1 LTDSNY
7 LPSDAP
13 DSTGYLSVS
22 EFNQKVASLLERT
35 LPLVSVTGEI
45 SNFTRAASGHLYFAI
60 KDHSAQVRCVMFRG
74 RAAGLGFSPR
84 EGDKVQLR
92 ALASFYQSRGEFQL
106 TVEQLKKAGAGGLYE
121 EFLVLKAKLMAEGL
135 FAGERKRTLPA
146 HVRRIGVVTSLQAA
160 ALKDVI
166 AALARRAPQVAIVIY
181 PCAVQGRGSENEI
194 ARAIQAASQRAVEF
208 GEIDVMLVVRGGGSI
223 EDLWSFNSEVVARA
237 IAQSSVPVISGVG
250 HETDTTIADFV
261 ADLRAPTPTAAAELA
276 TPERAVL
283 MADLNSLAV
292 RLSLLHT
299 RAMRAAQQSL
309 DLATSGLQSP
319 ARQWQ
324 AKSQLVEQHANRLA
338 QSAKNRSHFLRL
350 KLDGFEARLRFPSL
364 ENQKRT
370 LESRSNGLQNAMQRN
385 FQKMQQSLANN
396 AQALELLGPP
406 AVLAR
411 GYAIVRNQTNQVIRS
426 AGSIQQG
433 QALEVLLNDG
443 QINVV
448 VR

>member
-1 LTDSNY
+1 LTDSINFS
-7 LPSDAP
+7 SDSA
-13 DSTGYLSVS
+13 DRNTYLSVS

-74 RAAGLGFSPR
+74 RAAALGFSPR

-92 ALASFYQSRGEFQL
+92 ALASFYQARGEFQL

-135 FAGERKRTLPA
+135 FAAERKRPLPA
-146 HVRRIGVVTSLQAA
+146 HIRRIGVVTSLQAA
-160 ALKDVI
+160 ALKDVL
-166 AALARRAPQVAIVIY
+166 AALARRAPQVAVVIY
-181 PCAVQGRGSENEI
+181 PCAVQGRGSETEI
-194 ARAIQAASQRAVEF
+194 ANAIHTASQRARDLA
-208 GEIDVMLVVRGGGSI
+208 EIDVILVVRGGGSI
-223 EDLWSFNSEVVARA
+223 EDLWSFNSEIVARA
-237 IAQSSVPVISGVG
+237 IAQSSIPVISGVG

-276 TPERAVL
+276 APERAAL
-283 MADLNSLAV
+283 MADLSALANRLASLHARGV
-292 RLSLLHT
+292 
-299 RAMRAAQQSL
+299 RAAQQSL

-319 ARQWQ
+319 SRQWQ
-324 AKSQLVEQHANRLA
+324 AKSQAVEQHANRLA

-350 KLDGFEARLRFPSL
+350 KLDGLEARLRFPSL
-364 ENQKRT
+364 ENHKRT
-370 LESRSNGLQNAMQRN
+370 LEAQSKGLQSAVQRN
-385 FQKMQQSLANN
+385 LQTTRQSLASKV
-396 AQALELLGPP
+396 QALELLGPP

-411 GYAIVRNQTNQVIRS
+411 GYAIVRNQANQVIRS
-426 AGSIQQG
+426 ADSTHQG